1 MSFLSRGS
9 GRHSKDEEEEEEA
22 SDKTNLLPPP
32 TFDEL

>member
-9 GRHSKDEEEEEEA
+9 GRHSKDEEEEEA
-22 SDKTNLLPPP
+22 SDKTNLLPP

>member
-9 GRHSKDEEEEEEA
+9 GRHSKDEEEEDNFA
-22 SDKTNLLPPP
+22 SP